1 MQLMTEEIKKK
12 ASKFPL
18 GSQDGNGL
26 DAEIIVKFFDPT
38 GSWTWYATE
47 YDPENKIFMGYVAG
61 FENEFGSFSLTE
73 LESVKG
79 RFGLGIERDMYFE
92 NKKVRDIPHH
102 HLPSY
107 LEKEL
112 LQEPDPDDME
122 YQFKSPDLF
131 KM

>member
-61 FENEFGSFSLTE
+61 FENEYGTFSLTE

-79 RFGLGIERDMYFE
+79 RFGLGIERDRHFE

-112 LQEPDPDDME
+112 LQEPDKDDME
-122 YQFKSPDLF
+122 YQFKSADQF
-131 KM
+131 SM

>member
-1 MQLMTEEIKKK
+1 MQLMTKEIEKK
-12 ASKFPL
+12 ALKFPIY
-18 GSQDGNGL
+18 SQEEKGL

-47 YDPENKIFMGYVAG
+47 YDPENKIFMGYVSG

-79 RFGLGIERDMYFE
+79 RFGLGIERDRHFE

-112 LQEPDPDDME
+112 LEEPDEDDME
-122 YQFKSPDLF
+122 FQFKSPDLF
-131 KM
+131 RM

>member
-1 MQLMTEEIKKK
+1 MTKEIEKK
-12 ASKFPL
+12 ALKFPFY
-18 GSQDGNGL
+18 SQEEKGL
-26 DAEIIVKFFDPT
+26 NAEIIVKFFDPT

-47 YDPENKIFMGYVAG
+47 YDPENKIFYGYVSG
-61 FENEFGSFSLTE
+61 FENEYGTFSLTE

-79 RFGLGIERDMYFE
+79 RFGLGIERDRHFE

-112 LQEPDPDDME
+112 LQEPDTDDME
-122 YQFKSPDLF
+122 YQFKSVDQF
-131 KM
+131 SM

>member
-1 MQLMTEEIKKK
+1 MQLMTKEIEKK
-12 ASKFPL
+12 ALKFPFY
-18 GSQDGNGL
+18 SQEEKGL
-26 DAEIIVKFFDPT
+26 NAEIIVKFFDPT

-47 YDPENKIFMGYVAG
+47 YDPENKIFYGYVSG
-61 FENEFGSFSLTE
+61 FENEYGTFSLTE

-79 RFGLGIERDMYFE
+79 RFGLGIERDRHFE

-112 LQEPDPDDME
+112 LQEPDTDDME
-122 YQFKSPDLF
+122 YQFKSADQF
-131 KM
+131 SM

>member
-1 MQLMTEEIKKK
+1 MQLMTKEIEKK
-12 ASKFPL
+12 ASKFPIY
-18 GSQDGNGL
+18 SQDEKGL

-38 GSWTWYATE
+38 SNWTWYAIE
-47 YDPENKIFMGYVAG
+47 YDPENKIFMGYVSG

-73 LESVKG
+73 LQSVKG
-79 RFGLGIERDMYFE
+79 RLGLGIERDRFFE

-112 LQEPDPDDME
+112 LNEPDSDDME
-122 YQFKSPDLF
+122 YQFKSADQF
-131 KM
+131 SM